1 MDYSILSNVLLFW
14 IRITCLAGE
23 TSGRELYLFV
33 GGGVARRLGKS
44 RIEIPGWIPRGFAR
58 SFRSAAPQ
66 ESTLSRADKDYP
78 VYNYPASYAGQIKT
92 VNFCHS

>member
-14 IRITCLAGE
+14 ITITCLAGE

-44 RIEIPGWIPRGFAR
+44 RIEIPG
-58 SFRSAAPQ
+58 
-66 ESTLSRADKDYP
+66 
-78 VYNYPASYAGQIKT
+78 
-92 VNFCHS
+92 